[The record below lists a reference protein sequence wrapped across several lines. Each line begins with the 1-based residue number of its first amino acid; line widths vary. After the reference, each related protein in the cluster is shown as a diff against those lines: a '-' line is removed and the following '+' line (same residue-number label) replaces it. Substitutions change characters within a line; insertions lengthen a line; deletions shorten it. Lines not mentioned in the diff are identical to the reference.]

1 MEALRTQAEWL
12 LALSSQVTPG
22 QTELA
27 VPMGDAPDVTLRI
40 PLDGKHTPVE
50 QAQRMFQRAAKLA
63 RAAEFI
69 PQRQAQLRTT
79 WRSLTSCVWI

>member
-1 MEALRTQAEWL
+1 MEALGWTQAEWL

-27 VPMGDAPDVTLRI
+27 VPLDDATDATLRI

-69 PQRQAQLRTT
+69 PQR
-79 WRSLTSCVWI
+79 RSQKHPGGLTSCVWI